1 MSNLLML
8 ALAIALLLIG
18 IGFLVSYIRDKKR
31 YKNTF
36 KNRRR

>member
-18 IGFLVSYIRDKKR
+18 IGFLVSYIRDRKK

-36 KNRRR
+36 NNRR